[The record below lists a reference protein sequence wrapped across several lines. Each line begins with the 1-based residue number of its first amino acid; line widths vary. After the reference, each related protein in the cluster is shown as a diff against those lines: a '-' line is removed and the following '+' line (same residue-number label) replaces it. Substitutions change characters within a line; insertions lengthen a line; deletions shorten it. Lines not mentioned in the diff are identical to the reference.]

1 MPKRSA
7 GLLLFRR
14 NGHTLEVLLVHPGGP
29 FWKRK
34 DLAAWSIPKGECQ
47 EGEDPLAAA
56 QREFTEE
63 VGATPNGQFIS
74 LGEIRQPGGK
84 IVVAWAV
91 SGEFDVSKLRS
102 NTFSL
107 EWPPGS
113 GKTQEFPEIDRADWF
128 SMPSARQ
135 KILKGQLGFLD
146 RLEAA
151 LGV

>member
-1 MPKRSA
+1 MAKRSA

-14 NGHTLEVLLVHPGGP
+14 NGHRLEVLLVHPGGP

-34 DLAAWSIPKGECQ
+34 DLAAWSFPKGECQ

-63 VGATPNGQFIS
+63 VGATPNGQFMS

-91 SGEFDVSKLRS
+91 SGEFDISKLRS

-113 GKTQEFPEIDRADWF
+113 GKTQEFPEIDQAEWF

>member
-1 MPKRSA
+1 MAKRSA

-14 NGHTLEVLLVHPGGP
+14 NGHRLEVLLVHPGGP

-34 DLAAWSIPKGECQ
+34 DLAAWSFPKGECQ

-91 SGEFDVSKLRS
+91 SGEFDISKLRS

-113 GKTQEFPEIDRADWF
+113 GKTQEFPEIDQAEWF